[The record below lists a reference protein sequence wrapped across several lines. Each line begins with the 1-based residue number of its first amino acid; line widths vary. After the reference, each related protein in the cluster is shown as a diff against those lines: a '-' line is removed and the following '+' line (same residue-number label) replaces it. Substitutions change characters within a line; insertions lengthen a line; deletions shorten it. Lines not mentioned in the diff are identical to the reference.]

1 MFIKVVRFAPATGAM
16 SVNQLSFLP
25 TVNGIFRKSN
35 ILENI
40 HFHKKNMNDVIICP
54 KGKDRSPDSNVR
66 DLHYIYTMI
75 SEFD

>member
-1 MFIKVVRFAPATGAM
+1 MNKPCVMFVKAVRLPAATGAM

-40 HFHKKNMNDVIICP
+40 HSHK
-54 KGKDRSPDSNVR
+54 
-66 DLHYIYTMI
+66 IYEQFKLRTYATKH
-75 SEFD
+75 FPH

>member
-1 MFIKVVRFAPATGAM
+1 MFVKEVRLASATGAM

-40 HFHKKNMNDVIICP
+40 HSHKNMNDVIICP